1 VDFLDKII
9 MMKFRFSVHAKDVMK
24 NRNIVEE
31 WVYAIIES
39 PTATI
44 NIANDEVHLYGIID
58 AYGGRCLKVVINPL
72 KNLIITTYFDRNMKK
87 RGCK

>member
-1 VDFLDKII
+1 
-9 MMKFRFSVHAKDVMK
+9 MKFKFSVHAKDVME

-31 WVYAIIES
+31 WVNAIVES
-39 PTATI
+39 PAVTI
-44 NIANDEVHLYGIID
+44 EIADNEVHLYGIVD

-72 KNLIITTYFDRNMKK
+72 KHLIITTYFDRKMKK